1 MSDDPVLVYVASRT
15 QDGQNFGGHLVA
27 TQSRIAFAP
36 TPKNEELGGH
46 HWSADLS
53 GVRGIGTM
61 PRTWNL
67 RDGGLR
73 TRLRLTMSDGHD
85 ELFVVTN
92 VKRAIKELSGL
103 LQQTARRPSSGN

>member
-1 MSDDPVLVYVASRT
+1 MSDEPVSVYVASRT

-27 TQSRIAFAP
+27 THSRIAFAP
-36 TPKNEELGGH
+36 TRKNEELGGH

-53 GVRGIGTM
+53 SVQEVGTM

-73 TRLRLTMSDGHD
+73 TRLRLTMDDGHD
-85 ELFVVTN
+85 ELFVVFN
-92 VKRAIKELSGL
+92 VKHAAAELSGL
-103 LQQTARRPSSGN
+103 IAAEHRTP